1 VTDQQVTSQQVKDR
15 QVAGRRG
22 QFIVFEGGEGA
33 GKSTQVARLA
43 EHLTDQGHD
52 VIVTRE
58 PGGTPS
64 AEAIRAL
71 VLNPTHA
78 GLDPRAEALLFAAA
92 RAEHVAALIEPSLA
106 AGKTVICDRFIDSS
120 VAYQGLGRH
129 LGAER
134 IRELSAWATNGLT
147 ADLTIVL
154 DVDPVLGLTRA
165 GQVSEFPD
173 RMESEDLSF
182 HEMVREAFLDAA
194 AQHPDRYAIIDADS
208 SLEDIALAINAAI
221 AALN

>member
-1 VTDQQVTSQQVKDR
+1 MRNQR
-15 QVAGRRG
+15 GR
-22 QFIVFEGGEGA
+22 FIVFEGGEGA
-33 GKSTQVARLA
+33 GKSTQVVRLA
-43 EHLTDQGHD
+43 EHLTDQAHE

-58 PGGTPS
+58 PGGTPG

-71 VLNPTHA
+71 VLDPAHA
-78 GLDPRAEALLFAAA
+78 GLDPRAEAMLFAAA

-134 IRELSAWATNGLT
+134 IRELSAWATNGLS

-154 DVDPVLGLTRA
+154 DIDPVLGLTRA
-165 GQVSEFPD
+165 GQVSASPD
-173 RMESEDLSF
+173 RMESEDISF

-194 AQHPDRYAIIDADS
+194 SQHPTRYAVIDADNAPD
-208 SLEDIALAINAAI
+208 DIALAVNAAI

>member
-1 VTDQQVTSQQVKDR
+1 MTDQHVTDQHVTGQ
-15 QVAGRRG
+15 RG

-33 GKSTQVARLA
+33 GKSTQLARLA
-43 EHLTDQGHD
+43 EHLADQGHD

-71 VLNPTHA
+71 VLDPTHA

-92 RAEHVAALIEPSLA
+92 RAAHVAALIEPSLA

-134 IRELSAWATNGLT
+134 IRELSTWATNGLI

-154 DVDPVLGLTRA
+154 DIDPVLGLTRA
-165 GQVSEFPD
+165 GQVSESPD
-173 RMESEDLSF
+173 RMEAEDLNF

-194 AQHPDRYAIIDADS
+194 AQHPNRYAVIDADTS
-208 SLEDIALAINAAI
+208 PGDIALAVNAAI